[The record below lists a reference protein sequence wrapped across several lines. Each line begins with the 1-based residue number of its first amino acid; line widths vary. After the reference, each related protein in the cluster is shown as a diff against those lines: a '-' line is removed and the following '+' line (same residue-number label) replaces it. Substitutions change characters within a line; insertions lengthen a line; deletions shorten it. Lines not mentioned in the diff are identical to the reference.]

1 MIRLG
6 LAFVWTSATIIM
18 LLVISALIVAQPH
31 FPLNLG
37 VIKTNGLTGLAATLL
52 PAVAGI
58 AGMILFFRPAARRL
72 GAQLLGGY
80 SAFWALIFLSGL
92 PAVWNA
98 RRSFCLKSL
107 NFCIIS
113 PWVARLTMLSIVL
126 PFALASVAF
135 FAATLH
141 RAPHRS
147 QTIVT

>member
-31 FPLNLG
+31 FPLDLG

-58 AGMILFFRPAARRL
+58 AGMILFFRPARRL
-72 GAQLLGGY
+72 GAHLLGGY

-113 PWVARLTMLSIVL
+113 PWVARLTVLSIVL
-126 PFALASVAF
+126 PFALASVVF
-135 FAATLH
+135 FAATLQ